1 MDVTQKLIR
10 ARLTDGEMLRGRNE
24 LRFDGTVRWLGDV
37 TAAQLA
43 AEYNGRRR
51 VLSAKHSGG
60 LGIVFLEADGPPQ
73 TDCRG
78 TSIRRAGSHPPRCAG
93 ETRE

>member
-37 TAAQLA
+37 TAAQVA

-60 LGIVFLEADGPPQ
+60 LGHRVP
-73 TDCRG
+73 
-78 TSIRRAGSHPPRCAG
+78 
-93 ETRE
+93 